1 MMPGMNSRQMK
12 QAMKRMGMQQ
22 EDMPATQVIIR
33 TEDKE
38 YVFDQPQVAKINMM
52 GQQTYQVIGEPQE
65 RPLDNSPDISDD
77 DIKTVTDQTGVS
89 EEEAKK
95 AIHEADGDLAQ
106 AIVNLQGE

>member
-1 MMPGMNSRQMK
+1 MPGMNSRQMK

-38 YVFDQPQVAKINMM
+38 YVFDQPQVAKIDMM

-65 RPLDNSPDISDD
+65 RALESAPDISDED
-77 DIKTVTDQTGVS
+77 VQTVKEQAGVS

-95 AIHEADGDLAQ
+95 AIEQADGDLAQ
-106 AIVNLQGE
+106 AIMDLQGE